1 MKDYASWP
9 IDFILLL
16 FILSIHCI
24 RNRHLDSRQRPKQE
38 EHLAPLH
45 SPLSGSDRLFFG
57 DKVETSKLKPNPIP
71 P

>member
-1 MKDYASWP
+1 MKDYARGP

-24 RNRHLDSRQRPKQE
+24 RNRHLDSRQRPKQDR
-38 EHLAPLH
+38 ASRS

-57 DKVETSKLKPNPIP
+57 DKVETSKPNPIP